1 MDDNSFGK
9 MAEQMQNMISDG
21 AMGKIKM
28 PPPVFVELGGEITD
42 VDIDAKTM
50 TVKFPVE
57 DRFRNPLGFLQG
69 GILVAMIDNT
79 VGPLSFMLAPP
90 SVTTQFNT
98 SYLRPVTPQDTFL
111 TIKAVCIEQ
120 TRRQLFLQGTA
131 YNMEGKTLCIAQA
144 TQQVVENR

>member
-1 MDDNSFGK
+1 
-9 MAEQMQNMISDG
+9 MQNMLPDD
-21 AMGKIKM
+21 AMGQIKL
-28 PPPVFVELGGEITD
+28 PPPVFVELGGEIID
-42 VDIDAKTM
+42 VNIDAKTM
-50 TVKFPVE
+50 TAKFPVE

-98 SYLRPVTPQDTFL
+98 SYLRPVTPQDKFL
-111 TIKAVCIEQ
+111 TIKAECIEQ
-120 TRRQLFLQGTA
+120 TGRQLFLQGTA

-144 TQQVVENR
+144 TQQIVENR